1 MIREVMWTAWGDPG
15 LGHLRLAVRDSG
27 VVADGMVLGLA
38 EGHPFRVAYEVH
50 CDAGWRVRA
59 ARVWVFLESRQR
71 SSCSPTGRATG
82 RRTTDGPWRTWR
94 GAST

>member
-1 MIREVMWTAWGDPG
+1 VKASATNGEERHVIREVMWTAWSDPG

-27 VVADGMVLGLA
+27 VVADGLVLGLA

-59 ARVWVFLESRQR
+59 ARVGIPGEPPKVELLS
-71 SSCSPTGRATG
+71 
-82 RRTTDGPWRTWR
+82 DG
-94 GAST
+94 